1 MRSTN
6 LAVMD
11 GLASGIL
18 DSQIY
23 ASESGQAPNTFL
35 FKPDLAPRESRTYYI
50 VDTSALAAVPQ
61 PIVKTY
67 ARQIGER
74 YRDMAWEND
83 RIAHRMYHQDLIPGE
98 GTGSRGGDVWV
109 KNTRAPGINKRDKN
123 GHYDNHH
130 GEALG

>member
-35 FKPDLAPRESRTYYI
+35 FNTDLAPRESRTYYI
-50 VDTSALAAVPQ
+50 VDTSALAGMPQ

-74 YRDMAWEND
+74 YRDTAWESD
-83 RIAHRMYHQDLIPGE
+83 RIAHRLYHQDLILGD
-98 GTGSRGGDVWV
+98 GTVSSGVAARITS
-109 KNTRAPGINKRDKN
+109 TRALAS
-123 GHYDNHH
+123 H
-130 GEALG
+130 